1 MAFSKLYLEHGHFLE
16 IEGNHYCI
24 KESCEGCKFK
34 DQCDNEPD
42 EVYTD
47 FTPPVRSV
55 VKTNPNDAPY
65 SPYPQSIEDTPN
77 EVRGFKGNILPQTK
91 KRVFKVVLEHPEI
104 DTTDFIVYQA
114 PTDKYYCL
122 SQQCKGCRYSAV
134 CKRGLEIVDDNDLI
148 MVIDFKNQEPR
159 AFTLNCL
166 KTGNR
171 EWNWDDVFR
180 NDSIREQG
188 QIYKTLETLFKYHGI
203 DTSVKNIKFNEW
215 VDTRYFKDRT
225 QLYNLQELVCKHYSE
240 KSDESLKALQA
251 KAQDI
256 LNDYENYRIQ
266 HKANRVF

>member
-1 MAFSKLYLEHGHFLE
+1 MSFNKLYLEHGHFLE

-24 KESCEGCKFK
+24 KESCEGCPYQA
-34 DQCDNEPD
+34 QCDNEPE

-55 VKTNPNDAPY
+55 VRTTRTSTPY
-65 SPYPQSIEDTPN
+65 SSHPQDINDRPLPN
-77 EVRGFKGNILPQTK
+77 RQFKGTILPQTK
-91 KRVFKVVLEHPEI
+91 KRIFKVVKEHPAI

-122 SQQCKGCRYSAV
+122 NQHCSSCKFHTT
-134 CKRGLEIVDDNDLI
+134 CKRDLEIIEDNDLI

-166 KTGNR
+166 KTHNR

-188 QIYKTLETLFKYHGI
+188 QIYKTLENLFKYHRI
-203 DTSVKNIKFNEW
+203 DTSVKNVKFNEW
-215 VDTRYFKDRT
+215 VDTRFFRDRT
-225 QLYNLQELVCKHYSE
+225 QLYNLQELVCKHYKE
-240 KSDESLKALQA
+240 KSDESLNALKA
-251 KAQDI
+251 KAQEI
-256 LNDYENYRIQ
+256 LNDYENYQIQ
-266 HKANRVF
+266 HQANRR